1 METEREREVNVK
13 VEAVNPNP
21 NWTRRLVSRT
31 VSFLDLLQ
39 PAY

>member
-1 METEREREVNVK
+1 MVDGDRDREREVNVK

-31 VSFLDLLQ
+31 VSFSDLL
-39 PAY
+39 